1 MKMADGGFRPAYN
14 WEFAV
19 DTACLVI
26 TGVEVVNTGSDKAQ
40 AEPMLDQV
48 QVRCGRWPKD
58 WLMDGGFVT
67 LAAIEM
73 AEARGVRVLAPVP
86 EPKDE
91 TRDRYAPLPGDA
103 PAIAAWRERM
113 GTPEAKATCKLRAA
127 TAECVNTQARS
138 SNGVY
143 QVRVRGRAK
152 VRCVAL
158 WVAIAHNLRIWI
170 RHLYQPLTAS
180 AGKPARVAG

>member
-1 MKMADGGFRPAYN
+1 
-14 WEFAV
+14 
-19 DTACLVI
+19 
-26 TGVEVVNTGSDKAQ
+26 
-40 AEPMLDQV
+40 
-48 QVRCGRWPKD
+48 
-58 WLMDGGFVT
+58 MDGGFVT
-67 LAAIEM
+67 LAAIET

-158 WVAIAHNLRIWI
+158 WVAIAHNLRIWM
-170 RHLYQPLTAS
+170 RHLYQPSTAS
-180 AGKPARVAG
+180 AGAALGAIG